1 MKLKIASEDYD
12 SLRRQSEALLQEKDA
27 ELKSIKDLMAATKQQ
42 VRLYNAL
49 NTLGIQSLTCRNEVV
64 HCYTLILTV

>member
-49 NTLGIQSLTCRNEVV
+49 NTLGIQSLTLHVEMK
-64 HCYTLILTV
+64 